1 MERTTEAIVDFA
13 RQQAPHTE
21 KVSPSSGDFERLFQ
35 MLDDLGPA
43 PDEFMLNV
51 CDPLLHAE
59 DIFGPEESW

>member
-1 MERTTEAIVDFA
+1 
-13 RQQAPHTE
+13 
-21 KVSPSSGDFERLFQ
+21 